1 MLSLAGKNSL
11 FLTSLSRAFLT
22 YKVIKD
28 IVWISFRNENRSFLK
43 ISLGKVPG
51 GRGGGGGSPP
61 CQSEFR
67 GGITYYI
74 YSQSLVRRSSLRWFE
89 RGDGDGEGRKKNG
102 LFLKLARETSREE
115 RKVCIS
121 RATIGGKKLYFFA
134 ASMTTCPPFLYI
146 DIVDK
151 KRHQGDEMASLRCGV
166 LAFLLLLLCCVEVS
180 VYMMKK

>member
-11 FLTSLSRAFLT
+11 FLTSLFRAFLIYT
-22 YKVIKD
+22 VIKD
-28 IVWISFRNENRSFLK
+28 NVLYGYRSGMRTPSEQIFFK
-43 ISLGKVPG
+43 ISLGEVLG
-51 GRGGGGGSPP
+51 EGEGGGGGGSPP

-121 RATIGGKKLYFFA
+121 RATIGGKKLYFF
-134 ASMTTCPPFLYI
+134 CGIYDHLPPFSLQWT
-146 DIVDK
+146 K
-151 KRHQGDEMASLRCGV
+151 KASR
-166 LAFLLLLLCCVEVS
+166 
-180 VYMMKK
+180 